1 MTNRPLYT
9 GLMFSEVNVK
19 VELDLPNY
27 EQVDLAIL
35 KSETGKL
42 ETTLV
47 DVSKVSDAVK
57 SEVVKKTE
65 YNELV

>member
-1 MTNRPLYT
+1 M
-9 GLMFSEVNVK
+9 K

-27 EQVDLAIL
+27 EQVDLATL

-47 DVSKVSDAVK
+47 DVSKVSDAVN